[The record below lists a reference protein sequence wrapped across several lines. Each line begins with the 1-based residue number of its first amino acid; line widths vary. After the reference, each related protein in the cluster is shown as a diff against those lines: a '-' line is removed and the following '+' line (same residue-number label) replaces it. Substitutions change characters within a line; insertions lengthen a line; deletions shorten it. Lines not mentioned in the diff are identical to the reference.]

1 MLLGKS
7 RAMAGSIIMYN
18 WKYLKNFQGDSI
30 IRLSSRLGKK
40 FVIAMDTLGVGASDL
55 LPEMVYCEDGSLCQR

>member
-1 MLLGKS
+1 
-7 RAMAGSIIMYN
+7 MYN
-18 WKYLKNFQGDSI
+18 WKYLKNFQDNSI
-30 IRLSSRLGKK
+30 IRLSARLGKK